1 MGYSP
6 WGHKESDMTEQ
17 ACTFLVIFQG
27 FSTLVQQQSLLGVG
41 FFFFFLNKQTNKQ
54 LPDQMRIYG
63 DGAGEVKVFF
73 F

>member
-6 WGHKESDMTEQ
+6 WGQKESDMTEH

-41 FFFFFLNKQTNKQ
+41 FLFLFLFFFVNLNSYLIISFFFF
-54 LPDQMRIYG
+54 
-63 DGAGEVKVFF
+63 
-73 F
+73 

>member
-41 FFFFFLNKQTNKQ
+41 FFFFFKQTNKQ
-54 LPDQMRIYG
+54 TASRPNENLWGWRW
-63 DGAGEVKVFF
+63 
-73 F
+73 

>member
-1 MGYSP
+1 MHIFSYLSGILNLGP
-6 WGHKESDMTEQ
+6 ATES
-17 ACTFLVIFQG
+17 
-27 FSTLVQQQSLLGVG
+27 LGGRV
-41 FFFFFLNKQTNKQ
+41 FFFFLKKQTNKQ